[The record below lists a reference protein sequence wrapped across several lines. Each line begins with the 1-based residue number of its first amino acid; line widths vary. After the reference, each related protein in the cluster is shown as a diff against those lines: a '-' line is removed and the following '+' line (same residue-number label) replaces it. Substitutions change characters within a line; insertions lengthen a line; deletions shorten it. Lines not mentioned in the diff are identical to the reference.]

1 MEAILNCKPEDL
13 EDYYG
18 LLGCDELSSVS
29 STHWGSVYLLG
40 ETSAIFFCSLLIYSL
55 AESSVG

>member
-1 MEAILNCKPEDL
+1 MEAVLSCKPEDL

-29 STHWGSVYLLG
+29 SDRWALGSDYLLG
-40 ETSAIFFCSLLIYSL
+40 DTTA
-55 AESSVG
+55 V

>member
-1 MEAILNCKPEDL
+1 METVLNCKPEDL

-29 STHWGSVYLLG
+29 SSQWV
-40 ETSAIFFCSLLIYSL
+40 SAQPICC
-55 AESSVG
+55 

>member
-1 MEAILNCKPEDL
+1 MEAALNCKPEDL

-29 STHWGSVYLLG
+29 YSHLGSVYLLD
-40 ETSAIFFCSLLIYSL
+40 ERPDYYFFSFYYSYF
-55 AESSVG
+55 

>member
-1 MEAILNCKPEDL
+1 MEAVLNCKPEDL

-29 STHWGSVYLLG
+29 SGSAFML
-40 ETSAIFFCSLLIYSL
+40 ETDSDATGNTECVMQ
-55 AESSVG
+55 SS